1 MATTGFWPVKANL
14 LALIKYTENPEK
26 TAEDNFNALHDVIDY
41 DMNGDK
47 TEQRLYVTGI
57 NCLPETVYE
66 RMMTTKR
73 QFHKEGGVLA
83 YHAYQSFKA
92 GEVTPQECH
101 RIGIETAKQ
110 MWGDRFEVLVTS
122 HVNGEHL
129 HNHYCINSVSFAD
142 GAKFK
147 NKISEHLPNA

>member
-26 TAEDNFNALHDVIDY
+26 TSAMSENEVKALYDVLDY

-47 TEQRLYVTGI
+47 TEQKLYVTGI
-57 NCLPETVYE
+57 NCLPETAYE
-66 RMMTTKR
+66 RMMATKR
-73 QFHKEGGVLA
+73 QFNKTGGVLA

-101 RIGIETAKQ
+101 RIGIETAKK

-122 HVNGEHL
+122 HV
-129 HNHYCINSVSFAD
+129 SRVSNQA
-142 GAKFK
+142 G
-147 NKISEHLPNA
+147 